1 MNRKKL
7 VMLLVFGFITFCLN
21 ANSVFAAT
29 SSKGSCSA
37 GGVDQSQWKFD
48 HTDTVQAGEDKD
60 FDLEIVKRVCCEK
73 SGTYYCDY
81 YTSVIEGATDG
92 SKELT
97 DIPCDLSDGNWTFQ
111 RSYTSP
117 SNASTTTQNGKICCK
132 GNGLKNGAETF
143 RCNSYTGKKTTPKKS
158 PSPKST
164 STTTTSSSSTTKGGT
179 MSGNCGVISDLIP
192 YIREVYDYLKI
203 IMPIALIIFGAV
215 DFTGPVLSS
224 DKDALKKAGI
234 KFTKRC
240 IVVIAIFL
248 VPAVLRF
255 VLQAYS
261 DATGKDASLCGLI
274 GMVIQNW
281 R

>member
-7 VMLLVFGFITFCLN
+7 GMLLVFGIMTFFFSTN
-21 ANSVFAAT
+21 YVFAAT
-29 SSKGSCSA
+29 SGGSCSTS
-37 GGVDQSQWKFD
+37 GISQSDWKFD
-48 HTDTVQAGEDKD
+48 HTESVQAGEDKD
-60 FDLEIVKRVCCEK
+60 YDLEIVKRVCCEK
-73 SGTYYCDY
+73 NGKYYCDY
-81 YTSVIEGATDG
+81 YTSVVEGTGDG

-97 DIPCDLSDGNWTFQ
+97 DIPCNLSDGNWTFQ
-111 RSYTSP
+111 KSYTSP
-117 SNASTTTQNGKICCK
+117 SDASTTTQNSKICCK

-143 RCNSYTGKKTTPKKS
+143 RCNSYTGKKTSKTETKPTTPAPVKKENS
-158 PSPKST
+158 I
-164 STTTTSSSSTTKGGT
+164 
-179 MSGNCGVISDLIP
+179 SGNCGVISDLVP
-192 YIREVYDYLKI
+192 YIQEVYGYLKI

-240 IVVIAIFL
+240 IIVIAIFL
-248 VPAVLRF
+248 VPTILKF
-255 VLQAYS
+255 ILQAYS